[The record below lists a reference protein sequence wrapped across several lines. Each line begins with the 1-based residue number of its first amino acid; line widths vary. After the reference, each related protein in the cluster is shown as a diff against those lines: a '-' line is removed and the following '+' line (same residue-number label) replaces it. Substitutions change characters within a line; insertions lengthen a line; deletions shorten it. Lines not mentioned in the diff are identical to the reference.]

1 VITTHSPT
9 QRPAVAVHPLSE
21 TEVIVVPKALT
32 AAKRKQILKLHAEGL
47 SRNEIGRRA
56 KVSPSSVSKICNE
69 AGATFDRTKTKVA
82 SEAKRVDL
90 ADARMNLAH
99 RLNAAALDM
108 LDMLDKPFTVFN
120 FGGKDNTFASEQ
132 LTTVPVEARRTIITS
147 TAIVFDKISRIVEKD
162 NGGLENTVGVLDA
175 LSGNLAA
182 AAALLR
188 DEGSTSDVDAA

>member
-1 VITTHSPT
+1 MAKPLT
-9 QRPAVAVHPLSE
+9 QAQRDKIIELH
-21 TEVIVVPKALT
+21 KA
-32 AAKRKQILKLHAEGL
+32 GL
-47 SRNEIGRRA
+47 SRNDIARTSGVSAGTVTNVCRA
-56 KVSPSSVSKICNE
+56 
-69 AGATFDRTKTKVA
+69 AGLSFDRSATKVA

-90 ADARMNLAH
+90 ADARLNLAQ
-99 RLNAAALDM
+99 RLNTAALDM

-120 FGGKDNTFASEQ
+120 FGGKDNTFASEV
-132 LTTVPVEARRTIITS
+132 LDTVPVDARRTIITS